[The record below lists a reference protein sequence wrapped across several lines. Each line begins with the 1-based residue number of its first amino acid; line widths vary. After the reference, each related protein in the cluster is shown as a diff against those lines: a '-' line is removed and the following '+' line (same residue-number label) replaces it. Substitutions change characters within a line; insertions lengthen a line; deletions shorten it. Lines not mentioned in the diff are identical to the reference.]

1 MLRKTFGIAVIVFA
15 LTALALSAT
24 FFSDDLKGEWYGLFA
39 IAGKSSEA
47 KIKFEIDGDRLT
59 GTVFTE
65 HTGLG
70 TVTDGFVRGGKSKC
84 TLKFEKHEAIQMTG
98 EILDDKLAGTFTTE
112 GNSGTWTASR
122 KK

>member
-39 IAGKSSEA
+39 IASKSSEA
-47 KIKFEIDGDRLT
+47 KIKFEIEGDRLT

-70 TVTDGFVRGGKSKC
+70 TVTDGVVRGSKFKC
-84 TLKFEKHEAIQMTG
+84 TLRFEKHEAIQMTG
-98 EILDDKLAGTFTTE
+98 EILNDKLSGSFTTE
-112 GNSGTWTASR
+112 GMTGTWTAKR
-122 KK
+122 K

>member
-47 KIKFEIDGDRLT
+47 KIKFEIEGDRLT

-70 TVTDGFVRGGKSKC
+70 TVTDGVVRGSKFKC

-98 EILDDKLAGTFTTE
+98 EILNDKLSGSFTTE
-112 GNSGTWTASR
+112 GMTGTWTAKR
-122 KK
+122 K

>member
-15 LTALALSAT
+15 LTDLALSAT
-24 FFSDDLKGEWYGLFA
+24 FFSDDLKGEWNGLFA

-47 KIKFEIDGDRLT
+47 KIKFEIEGDRLT

-70 TVTDGFVRGGKSKC
+70 TVTDGVVRGSKFKC
-84 TLKFEKHEAIQMTG
+84 TLRFEKHEAIQMTG
-98 EILDDKLAGTFTTE
+98 EILNDKLSGSFTTE
-112 GNSGTWTASR
+112 GMTGTWTAKR
-122 KK
+122 K